1 MTKEI
6 LKNCSKKCI
15 WKSIGSK
22 QILVKKKVWCKKSRK
37 VVINIFDTKKI
48 WVKKNL
54 GFRRILGQTIC
65 GSNKILW
72 PKHLCQ
78 IKFWVKKTLITK
90 FWVMKIRLKQC
101 CPKIFGSKCLCPVI
115 FGPKNF
121 GQRKCCQKNRW
132 SKNILDNKK
141 FRPKKSCDQKMFGP
155 NQILGPKRFWKFFHK
170 NLIKKFVHKISI
182 H

>member
-1 MTKEI
+1 MY
-6 LKNCSKKCI
+6 LKINRLQTNF
-15 WKSIGSK
+15 G
-22 QILVKKKVWCKKSRK
+22 QKKSMMQK
-37 VVINIFDTKKI
+37 VEKSSNKYIWHKKNLG
-48 WVKKNL
+48 KKNL

-78 IKFWVKKTLITK
+78 IKFWVKKTSITK
-90 FWVMKIRLKQC
+90 FWVIKIRLKQC
-101 CPKIFGSKCLCPVI
+101 CPKNFGSKCLCPVI

-141 FRPKKSCDQKMFGP
+141 FRPAKSCDQKMFGP